1 MSQDLYLFIGL
12 GNPGDKY
19 LLTRHNIG
27 FMAIDWLQSHSQA
40 SGFKSEH
47 KAEVAKL
54 EFDGYKILLCKPQTF
69 MNLSGDSV
77 QSIMAYYKIQKQN
90 ILVLHDDLDMPFG
103 SLRFMTNRS
112 PGGHNGI
119 KDIHNKIGA
128 DYTRLKIGIS
138 RKDLKMPADK
148 FVLHNFSSEEMDHI
162 PHLLDDI
169 SKASLDFLKNGP
181 VKAANNFNR
190 KLGLIEE

>member
-1 MSQDLYLFIGL
+1 MAQDLYLFVGL

-27 FMAIDWLQSHSQA
+27 FMALDWLQRNSDSSA
-40 SGFKSEH
+40 FKNEH
-47 KAEVAKL
+47 KAEVAKMDYNG
-54 EFDGYKILLCKPQTF
+54 FKILLCKPQTF
-69 MNLSGDSV
+69 MNLSGESV
-77 QSIMAYYKIQKQN
+77 QAIMAYYKIQREN

-103 SLRFMTNRS
+103 ALRFMTNRS

-138 RKDLKMPADK
+138 RKNIKMPVDK
-148 FVLHNFSSEEMDHI
+148 FVLQNFSSEEMELI
-162 PHLLDDI
+162 PNLLDDVC
-169 SKASLDFLKNGP
+169 KASLDFINSGP